1 MFKQILV
8 LLFSVAVTRGV
19 PVEKSSKVE
28 NEVVVPIISQDLE
41 IFPDGKYTFSYES
54 GDGSKANQEGGL
66 KQIDKETTAGVAQGS
81 FSYQGDDGKTYTV
94 TYIADENGYQPQ
106 GEHLP
111 VPPEIPPAIQRALD
125 YLATAPPQTEEE
137 IK

>member
-1 MFKQILV
+1 MLRQVLV
-8 LLFSVAVTRGV
+8 LLVSVAVTLSV
-19 PVEKSSKVE
+19 PVEKSGRVE
-28 NEVVVPIISQDLE
+28 NEVVPIISQEQE
-41 IFPDGKYTFSYES
+41 IFPDGKYKFSYES
-54 GDGSKANQEGGL
+54 GDGSKASQEGGL

-81 FSYQGDDGKTYTV
+81 FTYQGDDGKTYSV

-111 VPPEIPPAIQRALD
+111 VPPEIPPAIQRALE